1 LSTIAWGSDTV
12 RPMRGIACILLVLAA
27 CGDDGTPT
35 EAASLMNAMP
45 AVKSAYSKS
54 FKGADGAG
62 ATVLGWKVDFVT
74 AGPGTGCK
82 ADGIKVVGSV
92 GIYTDQTSGS
102 VAMLTTG
109 DTSIVL
115 DAPPTAPSGGQVAN
129 MGILGVANVQGA
141 LSITGVGKSPD
152 GNTVTKLEGMVNVAG
167 TDSNGTTVTLSGTF
181 VAPVCGDS

>member
-12 RPMRGIACILLVLAA
+12 RTMRGIACILLVLAA

-35 EAASLMNAMP
+35 EAASLSNAMP

-62 ATVLGWKVDFVT
+62 VTVLGWKVDFISGGV
-74 AGPGTGCK
+74 GTGCK
-82 ADGIKVVGSV
+82 ADGVKVVASV

-109 DTSIVL
+109 DTSVVL
-115 DAPPTAPSGGQVAN
+115 DAPPTAPSGGEVAN
-129 MGILGVANVQGA
+129 MGVLGVANVQGV
-141 LSITGVGKSPD
+141 LSITGVGKSAD
-152 GNTVTKLEGMVNVAG
+152 GNTVTKLEGSINVAG
-167 TDSNGTTVTLSGTF
+167 TDNNGSTVTMSGMF
-181 VAPVCGDS
+181 EAPVCTDS